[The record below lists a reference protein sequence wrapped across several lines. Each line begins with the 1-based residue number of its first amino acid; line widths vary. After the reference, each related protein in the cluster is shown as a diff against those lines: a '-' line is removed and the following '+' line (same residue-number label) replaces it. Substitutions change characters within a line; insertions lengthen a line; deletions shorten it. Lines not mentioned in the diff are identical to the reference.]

1 MKFII
6 YLILSVTTYTAV
18 AGTDYCELAS
28 ESLYSGTSNLISVI
42 KINTTR
48 ISLYSSTVETSQD
61 CQNFNPL
68 FSVKN
73 PDVIKT
79 KNGLCAVLPAEEIKP
94 GLCSLNI
101 KICVSETDCQEV
113 IIRLT
118 SENNHYTKADP
129 AIYEMDFN

>member
-6 YLILSVTTYTAV
+6 FLILCVTTFTAF
-18 AGTDYCELAS
+18 AETDYCDLAS
-28 ESLYSGTSNLISVI
+28 ESLYADPSNLISVI

-48 ISLYSSTVETSQD
+48 TALYSSTVETSQD
-61 CQNFNPL
+61 CQNYNLL

-79 KNGLCAVLPAEEIKP
+79 KHGLCAVLPAEEIKP

-101 KICVSETDCQEV
+101 KVCVSETECQDV